1 MNNRM
6 HTLRAFYCH
15 EQIIECTLFE
25 HSIVMNEKP
34 PGLSS
39 FRRHPGG
46 SFYSALQGSLPAA
59 DYIRDIFRYEAP
71 AEQRTLYHFMRR
83 YAISQSPAPNAF
95 FLHSGDTAL
104 TAPVRKS
111 WNQHRSCH
119 SPDARSHVRIFP
131 ARSCASFP
139 SAPVRCS
146 KKR

>member
-1 MNNRM
+1 MPERFLSSTK
-6 HTLRAFYCH
+6 HRRFCKYSLTPK
-15 EQIIECTLFE
+15 Q
-25 HSIVMNEKP
+25 KP

-39 FRRHPGG
+39 FRRQPGG

-59 DYIRDIFRYEAP
+59 DYIRDIFRCEAP

-83 YAISQSPAPNAF
+83 CAISQSPAPNAF